1 MLCFNHGLKHHASS
15 NEHCGDV
22 LAGDHGAF
30 PLAKLLIGMP
40 KHYSSISMYYLW
52 L

>member
-30 PLAKLLIGMP
+30 PPCKTSYWYAKALFQ
-40 KHYSSISMYYLW
+40 H
-52 L
+52 